1 MLPAYVLVGSVVALQ
16 MRKQRMCPAK
26 VTQLG
31 RGRGSDPGRQ
41 GGFWLYHSLL

>member
-1 MLPAYVLVGSVVALQ
+1 MLPAHVLVGSVAALE

-31 RGRGSDPGRQ
+31 TGRGSDAGRQ
-41 GGFWLYHSLL
+41 VFGCTIHSLL